1 MKSSQNNQ
9 NTDRCPSS
17 PATSVGPGKSD
28 ACLPMKQG
36 DHPVI
41 EPGSGKG
48 QNVLTVTV
56 EKKTALMT
64 TRPKRQGD
72 PERAHLHV
80 GRPQLRP
87 MFPARAEASRRLR
100 RVCARTRFKP
110 GHSTHDKYL
119 PLVPASPRRLRR
131 TRTTSENHLQRHRRP
146 QPSEFAILR
155 PISIILAP
163 PKILISS
170 STIVVS

>member
-1 MKSSQNNQ
+1 
-9 NTDRCPSS
+9 
-17 PATSVGPGKSD
+17 
-28 ACLPMKQG
+28 MKQG

-72 PERAHLHV
+72 PERTCCMPKSVQKVSWEGDLDLHQQSAGAHLHV

-155 PISIILAP
+155 PISITLTP